1 MSWTPKRSLAAT
13 EALLTAPGS
22 IHELETALVDGRL
35 YRVYKNLWPCLREF
49 WLSAV
54 SQYSNDTYIVYEDQ
68 RLTYSQVHTRAI
80 KVAGLLRNVYN
91 IKKGDRVSICSRNSP
106 DFLAIFWAC
115 HLIGAVAVLANAWLP
130 LQPLSHC
137 LDLTGCKI
145 VIVDPERADLLQST
159 VWRLLQNTEIN
170 TFLVM
175 DVPKN
180 QQKHWEGMKNFQD
193 CLDEYHSNGLDVIT
207 SPIPIHPED
216 DATIIFTS
224 GTTGLPKGVLST
236 QRQFLTN
243 VLNLLSGG
251 LRAALR
257 RGEDYPT
264 TQKAGP
270 QKGTLIAV
278 PLFHVTGSTSF
289 SMMATMTGMKIVMA
303 KKWEIEEAVRL
314 IKRENVTVAGGVPSM
329 VTDLTLSSLVGHP
342 LEGLI
347 FGGAPAPD
355 TLVPRARKAFPTA
368 TMNQAYGL
376 TETNSIA
383 VSFAGDD
390 YTERPTSTGLPSPIN
405 DIRIVHEGIVVPSG
419 TVGEVWLRG
428 PNIMKCYWGDP
439 KATNEMITKDG
450 WLKTGDLGYVD
461 NDGFLYIK
469 DRLKDIIIRGGE
481 NIDSV
486 TVENALY
493 ADPRILEAAAVGVPD
508 ERLGELVTAIVS
520 VRPEYEGQVTE
531 AILIEQARSRL
542 PKFAVPVMII
552 ILNRTLERTPS
563 GKIMKADLR
572 KIAQKQWEIRT
583 DGKGGKS
590 LREPLV
596 NL

>member
-1 MSWTPKRSLAAT
+1 MSWKPARTLPET

-22 IHELETALVDGRL
+22 IHELETALVDGRM
-35 YRVYKNLWPCLREF
+35 YRVYKNLWPSLREF

-54 SQYSNDTYIVYEDQ
+54 SQYSTDTYIVFEDQ

-80 KVAGLLRNVYN
+80 KVAGLLRNIYN

-106 DFLAIFWAC
+106 EYLVIFWAC

-130 LQPLSHC
+130 LTPLSHC
-137 LDLTGCKI
+137 LALTGCKM
-145 VIVDPERADLLQST
+145 VVVDPERADLLQAS
-159 VWRLLQNTEIN
+159 VSQLLRDTEIN
-170 TFLVM
+170 TILVM

-180 QQKHWEGMKNFQD
+180 QAKQWEGIHNYQD
-193 CLDEYHSNGLDVIT
+193 RLDQYHSNGLDVIT
-207 SPIPIHPED
+207 SPISIHPED

-257 RGEDYPT
+257 RGDDYPT
-264 TQKAGP
+264 MQKTCP
-270 QKGTLIAV
+270 QKGALIAV
-278 PLFHVTGSTSF
+278 PLFHVTGCTSF
-289 SMMATMTGMKIVMA
+289 SMMATLTGMKIVMA
-303 KKWEIEEAVRL
+303 KKWEVEEAVRL

-390 YTERPTSTGLPSPIN
+390 YTARPSSTGLPSPIN
-405 DIRIVHEGIVVPSG
+405 DIRIVHEGVCVPPR

-439 KATNEMITKDG
+439 KATEEIITKDG
-450 WLKTGDLGYVD
+450 WLRTGDLGYVD
-461 NDGFLYIK
+461 EEGFLYIK
-469 DRLKDIIIRGGE
+469 DRLKDVIIRGGE

-508 ERLGELVTAIVS
+508 ERLGELVAVIVS
-520 VRPEYEGQVTE
+520 VRSEYEGQVTE
-531 AILIEQARSRL
+531 STLIEQARNRL

-552 ILNRTLERTPS
+552 ILNRTFERTPS

-572 KIAQKQWEIRT
+572 KIAKKQWEMRSQGGN
-583 DGKGGKS
+583 GKAT
-590 LREPLV
+590 REPRP